1 MALRG
6 EGVIAMIFDGLLRA
20 LGILPD
26 IEDAQVRKDAR
37 LEDIRKVDEEQE
49 KKIEEARREL
59 QRTGTRDITEQ
70 QFMEELLQIKRRRN
84 GEGG

>member
-1 MALRG
+1 
-6 EGVIAMIFDGLLRA
+6 MIFEGLLRA

-26 IEDAQVRKDAR
+26 IEDAQTKEDTR
-37 LEDIRKVDEEQE
+37 LDDIRQVDKEQE
-49 KKIEEARREL
+49 KKIEEAKREL